1 MPTRNVLNV
10 SRRVYWQLRRDLRT
24 LTLFIIS
31 PALVMI
37 VLYGMLSTH
46 PDTFSRCGL
55 IVVGLFPSA
64 PAFLFSSFMV
74 HAERRSGTMEHLLTT
89 PASPGDILFGY
100 ILGFGPPAAVQTAIS
115 LALTLGPLGLDVPGP
130 WWLLAALAML
140 NAVLG
145 VAMGVAAT
153 LVARTE
159 FQLVLSL
166 PPIAVPHLVLSG
178 LFRPYDEMV
187 GWQHV
192 VATFLP
198 WRFAVSGL
206 SELNH
211 HSSVTASL
219 LVNVGIVVAI
229 CVGLSAL
236 SVRTVF
242 ERRTA

>member
-1 MPTRNVLNV
+1 MPTRNVLTV

-37 VLYGMLSTH
+37 VLYGMLADHPSTWA
-46 PDTFSRCGL
+46 RCGL
-55 IVVGLFPSA
+55 IVAGLFPSA

-100 ILGFGPPAAVQTAIS
+100 VLGFAPPAAIQTVLS
-115 LALTLGPLGLDVPGP
+115 LGLALGPLGLDVPGP
-130 WWLLAALAML
+130 WWLLASLAML

-145 VAMGVAAT
+145 VCMGVAAT

-159 FQLVLSL
+159 FALVLSL
-166 PPIAVPHLVLSG
+166 PPIAIPHLVLSG
-178 LFRPYDEMV
+178 LFRPYDQMV

-192 VATFLP
+192 IATVLP

-206 SELNH
+206 SELLY
-211 HSSVTASL
+211 HSTVTASL
-219 LVNVGIVVAI
+219 LLNVGIVVGI
-229 CVGLSAL
+229 CALFSAL

-242 ERRTA
+242 MRRTA